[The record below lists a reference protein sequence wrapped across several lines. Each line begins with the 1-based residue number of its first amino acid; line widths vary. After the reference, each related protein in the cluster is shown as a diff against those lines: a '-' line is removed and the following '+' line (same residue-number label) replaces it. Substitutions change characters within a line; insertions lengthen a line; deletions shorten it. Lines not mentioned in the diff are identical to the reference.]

1 AATPKDKK
9 AKRIGK
15 ADVAINFIAKLY
27 AVEKQA
33 KHISREDRYTLRQEL
48 SVPLLQVLR
57 EWLDKTLH
65 STLPKGALG
74 TALGY
79 LDKNWEK
86 LIRYTDDG
94 DVNIDNNLAENAIR
108 PFVIGRKNWLFS
120 ATPRGAHA
128 SASLYSLIETAKA
141 NGLEP
146 YHYLRD
152 VFATLPSVKTE
163 EELQA
168 LLPWAKH

>member
-1 AATPKDKK
+1 VEAQKAATPKDKK
-9 AKRIGK
+9 TKRIGK

-48 SVPLLQVLR
+48 SVPLLNALR

-79 LDKNWEK
+79 C
-86 LIRYTDDG
+86 
-94 DVNIDNNLAENAIR
+94 
-108 PFVIGRKNWLFS
+108 
-120 ATPRGAHA
+120 
-128 SASLYSLIETAKA
+128 
-141 NGLEP
+141 
-146 YHYLRD
+146 
-152 VFATLPSVKTE
+152 VFL
-163 EELQA
+163 
-168 LLPWAKH
+168 

>member
-1 AATPKDKK
+1 M
-9 AKRIGK
+9 
-15 ADVAINFIAKLY
+15 
-27 AVEKQA
+27 
-33 KHISREDRYTLRQEL
+33 
-48 SVPLLQVLR
+48 LR